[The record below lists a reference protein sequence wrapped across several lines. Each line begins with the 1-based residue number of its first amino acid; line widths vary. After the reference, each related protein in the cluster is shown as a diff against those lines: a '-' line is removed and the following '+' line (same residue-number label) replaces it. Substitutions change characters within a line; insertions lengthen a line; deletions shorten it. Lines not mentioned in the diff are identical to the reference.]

1 MNIKDIDRTTNEVRA
16 ERFAQE
22 RRWGEQNHSP
32 MEWLSILVEEV
43 GEACQAA
50 NKAHWNDAS
59 WNDASWNDY
68 RTELV
73 QVAAVAC
80 AAIECLDR
88 HGGHP

>member
-1 MNIKDIDRTTNEVRA
+1 MNIKAIDRTTDEVRA
-16 ERFAQE
+16 ERFAQD
-22 RRWGEQNHSP
+22 RRWGEQNHGP
-32 MEWLSILVEEV
+32 FQWLSILVEEV

-50 NKAHWNDAS
+50 NKAH

>member
-1 MNIKDIDRTTNEVRA
+1 MNIKDIDRTTDEVRA
-16 ERFAQE
+16 ERFAQD
-22 RRWGEQNHSP
+22 RRWGEQNHAP
-32 MEWLSILVEEV
+32 MEWLSILGEEM

-59 WNDASWNDY
+59 WDDY

-88 HGGHP
+88 HEGQP